1 MDKMVPKRNRQDQ
14 LASEFLYLFRDR
26 AYFSLKKLLKFSLLQ
41 RINTSDTFSKRRAA
55 KMATK
60 ESLFMVFSLFA
71 MFLGATSL
79 PSEKG
84 K

>member
-1 MDKMVPKRNRQDQ
+1 MIPKRNHQDQ
-14 LASEFLYLFRDR
+14 LACEFLYLFRDR

-41 RINTSDTFSKRRAA
+41 RINKSNTFSKRRAA
-55 KMATK
+55 KMGTK
-60 ESLFMVFSLFA
+60 ESLLMVFSLFA

-79 PSEKG
+79 PTEKG